1 MEQSS
6 HQSSLRANLGF
17 KGNKQQ
23 KDPTPSFKNS
33 SFLLSHVL
41 EARALFCCELC
52 RIKQLRPL
60 AGWLFQGCQMFCLGH
75 VRSVLLEFRLSLLS
89 GCPLQSPL
97 ELQWVFLYLP
107 STSFSQGSNRDWEH
121 IGKGLV
127 SPQPV
132 CINNL
137 QRESWTDEQNTCA
150 AFSGSGCK
158 PVCKHTLLKRASQ
171 HILGVKPPRITD
183 CPQLPQHGSFSF
195 QTNCGVL

>member
-23 KDPTPSFKNS
+23 KDPTPSFKNL

-52 RIKQLRPL
+52 GIKQLRPL

-89 GCPLQSPL
+89 GRPLQSPL
-97 ELQWVFLYLP
+97 ELQRVFYICPPLAFPREAIGIGSKLGKVWFHP
-107 STSFSQGSNRDWEH
+107 SPS
-121 IGKGLV
+121 V
-127 SPQPV
+127 
-132 CINNL
+132 
-137 QRESWTDEQNTCA
+137 
-150 AFSGSGCK
+150 
-158 PVCKHTLLKRASQ
+158 
-171 HILGVKPPRITD
+171 
-183 CPQLPQHGSFSF
+183 
-195 QTNCGVL
+195 